1 MLEMTIYSVAIIAV
15 MIIMQDIYGIKTV
28 FCEKCIHFVLGVPP
42 IIVIALGYY
51 FSAVK
56 LI

>member
-1 MLEMTIYSVAIIAV
+1 